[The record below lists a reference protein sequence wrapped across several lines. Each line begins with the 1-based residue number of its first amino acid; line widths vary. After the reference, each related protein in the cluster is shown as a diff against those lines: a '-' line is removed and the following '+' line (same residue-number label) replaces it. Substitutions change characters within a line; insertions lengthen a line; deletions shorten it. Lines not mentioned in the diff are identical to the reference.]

1 VKIDLPAETD
11 VVLSIDSGSGSVNI
25 NLPPASGFRIEI
37 MDSGSGSMNI
47 PARMEQVSGTSTS
60 ETGTW
65 QTSGFDKAVNKIVIK
80 IVNRGSGSISI
91 HQ

>member
-1 VKIDLPAETD
+1 
-11 VVLSIDSGSGSVNI
+11 
-25 NLPPASGFRIEI
+25 

-47 PARMEQVSGTSTS
+47 PPRMEQISGTSTS

-65 QTSGFDKAVNKIVIK
+65 QTSGFEEAVNKITIK

-91 HQ
+91 NQ